1 MLRHD
6 PHGTPSRTNHGTPS
20 EAAVAKMIKIEDVQ
34 KSVTECR
41 GCQLHRTR
49 TNAVPGKGDPGADIV
64 FVGEA
69 PGRSEDVRG
78 EPFVGA
84 AGKRLSAALEK
95 AGIARET
102 AYITNVVKCRPPGN
116 RIPLQKER
124 DACAGHLKNE
134 IRITGPVIICVMG
147 NTAFGSLLGGSDIM
161 RFHGKTFS
169 KGGRLYFA
177 SLHPAATIYN
187 RELVGTFEED
197 IRSLV
202 RISEKIKD
210 GGSVRADYEVAA

>member
-1 MLRHD
+1 MLRQD
-6 PHGTPSRTNHGTPS
+6 PHGTPLHRNHGVPS

-34 KSVTECR
+34 KSVTGCT

-49 TNAVPGKGDPGADIV
+49 TNAVPGKGDPCAGIV

-69 PGRSEDVRG
+69 PGQSEDVRG

-84 AGKRLSAALEK
+84 AGKRLSDALEK
-95 AGIARET
+95 AGIAREM
-102 AYITNVVKCRPPGN
+102 AYITNVVKCRPPDN

-134 IRITGPVIICVMG
+134 IKIIGPAIICVMG
-147 NTAFGSLLGGSDIM
+147 NTAFGSLLGGSEIM

-187 RELVGTFEED
+187 RELIRTFEED
-197 IRSLV
+197 MRTLV
-202 RISEKIKD
+202 RMSEKIRD
-210 GGSVRADYEVAA
+210 GGSVKADYEVAA